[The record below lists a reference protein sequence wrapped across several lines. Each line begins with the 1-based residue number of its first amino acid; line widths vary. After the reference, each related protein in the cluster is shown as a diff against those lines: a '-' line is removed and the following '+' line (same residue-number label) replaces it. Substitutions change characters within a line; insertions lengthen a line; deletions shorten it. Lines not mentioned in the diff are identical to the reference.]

1 MRFGEFRASNAT
13 AGLSGRALVEQVFAL
28 SQRPAV
34 TPQRPRTHEAWR
46 CIGAARAA
54 DRGADR
60 SDSPLGLIDDRRS
73 VTQSSPERSKAQ
85 SVKGQDNLS
94 SPPDT
99 IGSINAPMHNLNG
112 TAENANWAKRARR
125 AIGRFFAPAA
135 VFTIGWT
142 LFLASISPGPISA
155 APADESP
162 AGDDRPPLARCVFR
176 CNFDQSWD
184 ANFDGWPTGWTRRDG
199 RGYPHFI
206 RIEID
211 GSGPPGG
218 GRSLRIDLNGAAA
231 SAQSPL
237 ITVDPLFEYQLQVD
251 LAAENLGTSRVSV
264 ALLLLDEDRRPVQT
278 LSSPL
283 IGSVNGWR
291 RLSVGPTPIDGKARF
306 AMITLSVQPGQQPD
320 LNGAVRFGDL
330 WLGRLPHLRVET
342 AGSGRVLASE
352 KRLVVEC
359 MAAGQFD
366 AAPRLAFTVLD
377 QEDRPVAEGDIGLE
391 LKPMSAPRRP
401 SAKPAPEPPQ
411 SLGAVNDDLPD
422 GARPMGQATA
432 RWTAPPLPPGWYRVC
447 ARLSTAGGIVIEKQL
462 CVAVIHPAERSP
474 ESCFGWSLPRGRL
487 PLKHHTLEELIDCAG
502 VGWVKLPLWIDDE
515 TSDAHVERIAQLLD
529 SLEDRGIRTIG
540 LLAAPPSRV
549 TRQFDR
555 TTNLAALAD
564 MLSADQRLWLP
575 SITASVTRFS
585 MQVRHW
591 QLGDDRDMSFV
602 GRPAALKRAK
612 LVADVFAKLAPNAE
626 LGLPWDG
633 SYAPPHAWT
642 TVDSR
647 SGSESPVPV
656 GFVALSS
663 QPPMSASELAW
674 LLADTTSAV
683 AAIAHSTARPAQS
696 NGMQT
701 TALPKS
707 PVGHTAGPRRAVVL
721 APLPADQYARTAR
734 WADYVDRIIAAKV
747 YGTQWIFATDP
758 FDPQEGLL
766 TSDGAPNPFFVLW
779 RTAAYALG
787 GAEHLGRLE
796 LPAESN
802 NDLFAKG
809 DTTVLVVRRN
819 AAAVETIN
827 VTAGATLTDAW
838 GRSERFSAPAGPR
851 PIEVGP
857 LPVFLEGVPP
867 AAARWQLDL
876 ALQKRRIPAEF
887 DKPHANAIEL
897 VNPFPQ
903 GIHGRVRIV
912 APDQWQAVPREAD
925 FRLAAGERWRFPF
938 ELRIPSTAGS
948 GKRFLRFD
956 FDLQAEQPIR
966 LSVYRAIEIGL
977 GDVMI
982 ELTSRIDEQGRLE
995 VIQRTIN
1002 DTDQPASF
1010 RCELFIP
1017 GRRSL
1022 RSQIIG
1028 LGRGQDLKSYLID
1041 DGRELVGRQLWLRA
1055 EEIGGPRILNY
1066 RFNAAQGTAV
1076 ESL

>member
-1 MRFGEFRASNAT
+1 MPFGNKPERHGKPSERAQRAAGRF
-13 AGLSGRALVEQVFAL
+13 VAL
-28 SQRPAV
+28 S
-34 TPQRPRTHEAWR
+34 
-46 CIGAARAA
+46 
-54 DRGADR
+54 
-60 SDSPLGLIDDRRS
+60 
-73 VTQSSPERSKAQ
+73 
-85 SVKGQDNLS
+85 
-94 SPPDT
+94 
-99 IGSINAPMHNLNG
+99 
-112 TAENANWAKRARR
+112 
-125 AIGRFFAPAA
+125 AA
-135 VFTIGWT
+135 VFIVWACFFGSA
-142 LFLASISPGPISA
+142 LPAPFSA
-155 APADESP
+155 ACADEMP
-162 AGDDRPPLARCVFR
+162 AEGGRPPLARCVFH
-176 CNFDQSWD
+176 CNFDESWD
-184 ANFDGWPTGWTRRDG
+184 ANFDGWPTDWTRRDG
-199 RGYPHFI
+199 RGFPHFI

-211 GSGPPGG
+211 EAGPPGG

-237 ITVDPLFEYQLQVD
+237 IAVDPLFEYLLQVD
-251 LAAENLGTSRVSV
+251 LAAENLGTSQASV
-264 ALLLLDEDRRPVQT
+264 GLLLLDEERRPVQT

-283 IGSVNGWR
+283 VGSVNGWR

-306 AMITLSVQPGQQPD
+306 AMITLSVQPGSRPD
-320 LNGAVRFGDL
+320 LNGAIRFGDL

-342 AGSGRVLASE
+342 AGSGRVLASD

-366 AAPRLAFTVLD
+366 ADPRVTFTVLD
-377 QEDRPVAEGDIGLE
+377 HEDRTAAEGGIELE
-391 LKPMSAPRRP
+391 LKPMPAPRRP
-401 SAKPAPEPPQ
+401 SAKSASEPPN
-411 SLGAVNDDLPD
+411 SLGAVADNGLAGV
-422 GARPMGQATA
+422 GAMGQATA
-432 RWTAPPLPPGWYRVC
+432 RWTAPPLPPGWYRIC
-447 ARLSTAGGIVIEKQL
+447 ARLATAGGIVMEKEL
-462 CVAVIHPAERSP
+462 CIAVIHSAERAP
-474 ESCFGWSLPRGRL
+474 ESCFGWSLPRGRQGL
-487 PLKHHTLEELIDCAG
+487 THHTLEELIDCAG

-515 TSDAHVERIAQLLD
+515 TSESHVERIAELLD
-529 SLEDRGIRTIG
+529 SLEGRGIRTVG

-549 TRQFDR
+549 AKHFDR
-555 TTNLAALAD
+555 GGDLPTLGE
-564 MLSADQRLWLP
+564 MLIADQRLWLP

-602 GRPAALKRAK
+602 GRPAALKRAQ
-612 LVADVFAKLAPNAE
+612 LVADVFARLAPNAE

-642 TVDSR
+642 AKDNR
-647 SGSESPVPV
+647 SPSESPLPV
-656 GFVALSS
+656 GFVAVSS
-663 QPPMSASELAW
+663 QPPMSAPELAW
-674 LLADTTSAV
+674 LLADATADVAADALAPVSSPPSHSVRTTSLPR
-683 AAIAHSTARPAQS
+683 SPA
-696 NGMQT
+696 GP
-701 TALPKS
+701 A
-707 PVGHTAGPRRAVVL
+707 AGPRRAVVL
-721 APLPADQYARTAR
+721 SPLPAEEYSRTAR
-734 WADYVDRIIAAKV
+734 WADYLERIIAAKV
-747 YGTQWIFATDP
+747 YGADWIFAGDP
-758 FDPQEGLL
+758 FDPRDGLL
-766 TSDGAPNPFFVLW
+766 SSDGVPNPFFVLW

-796 LPAESN
+796 LPGESD

-838 GRSERFSAPAGPR
+838 GRVERFSAPSGPR

-857 LPVFLEGVPP
+857 LPVFLEGVSP

-876 ALQKRRIPAEF
+876 ALLKRRVPAEF
-887 DKPHANAIEL
+887 DRPHGNVIEL
-897 VNPFPQ
+897 VNPFAQ
-903 GIHGRVRIV
+903 GVQGRLRIV
-912 APDQWQAVPREAD
+912 APDQWHAVPRETD

-956 FDLQAEQPIR
+956 FELQADQPIR
-966 LSVYRAIEIGL
+966 LSVYRALEIGL
-977 GDVMI
+977 GDVMM
-982 ELTSRIDEQGRLE
+982 ELASRIDEQGRLE

-1002 DTDQPASF
+1002 ETDQPTSF

-1028 LGRGQDLKSYLID
+1028 LGRGQDVKTYLIE

-1066 RFNAAQGTAV
+1066 RFNAAQDAA